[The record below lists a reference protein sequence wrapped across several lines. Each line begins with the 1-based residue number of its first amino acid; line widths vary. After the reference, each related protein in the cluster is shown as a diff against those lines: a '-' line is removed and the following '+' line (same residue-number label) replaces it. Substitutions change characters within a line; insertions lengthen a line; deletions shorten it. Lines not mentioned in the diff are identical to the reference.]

1 MGDSS
6 VRIRGR
12 EFLAPLKPAVR
23 EDDDIRH
30 VVFIAVCNAKC
41 IALLKASDMFDERVG
56 KPSVMTSILPE
67 YIP

>member
-1 MGDSS
+1 MGILN
-6 VRIRGR
+6 VRIRER

-41 IALLKASDMFDERVG
+41 LEGVRHV
-56 KPSVMTSILPE
+56 
-67 YIP
+67 